1 MTAIQRLLSLAVR
14 KRAEA
19 LPSTD
24 SPIPKTLTR
33 KEINQK
39 AYATPE
45 QHARSVVEAN
55 RYQQQAAANP
65 KKYPVWNFYTK
76 PLRYYSDKR
85 PVMLTPTDN
94 LPDNAYMNIQA
105 PTSDEA
111 NIRLSPTAAFDYYNN
126 PQEFWA
132 GAGHEATH
140 SVQPLSN
147 DSQMAPARFYA
158 RMSEMSPKPSNRT
171 DEDHQRLMAM
181 EMEAALKEYKAR
193 MYREG
198 VDPYGPAAAA
208 WLDKAIKA
216 NQAQQQGRYFQQ
228 VPATTIKSG
237 MPLLLH
243 ILRGVARADGRTS
256 NRTIA

>member
-14 KRAEA
+14 KRAEV

-24 SPIPKTLTR
+24 IPIPKTLTR

-45 QHARSVVEAN
+45 QHAKSVVEAN
-55 RYQQQAAANP
+55 RYQQQVAANP
-65 KKYPVWNFYTK
+65 KKYPAWNFYTK

-85 PVMLTPTDN
+85 PVMLTPVDN

-132 GAGHEATH
+132 GAGHEVNH
-140 SVQPLSN
+140 SVQPI
-147 DSQMAPARFYA
+147 DSKSQLAPARFYGP
-158 RMSEMSPKPSNRT
+158 MSEMSPKPADRT
-171 DEDHQRLMAM
+171 IEDHQRLMAM
-181 EMEAALKEYKAR
+181 EMEATLKEYKAR

-198 VDPYGPAAAA
+198 VDPYGPQAKA
-208 WLDKAIKA
+208 WLEKAIA
-216 NQAQQQGRYFQQ
+216 DNQAQGKGRYFQR
-228 VPATTIKSG
+228 VPAETIKAYIDY
-237 MPLLLH
+237 LTH
-243 ILRGVARADGRTS
+243 IMRGVANKTDRRFS
-256 NRTIA
+256 NYA

>member
-24 SPIPKTLTR
+24 IPIPKTLTR

-55 RYQQQAAANP
+55 RYQQQVAANP
-65 KKYPVWNFYTK
+65 KKYPAWNFYTK

-85 PVMLTPTDN
+85 PVMLTPVDN

-126 PQEFWA
+126 PREFWA
-132 GAGHEATH
+132 GAGHEAGH
-140 SVQPLSN
+140 SVQPVGN
-147 DSQMAPARFYA
+147 NMQMAPVAFYA
-158 RMSEMSPKPSNRT
+158 PMSKMSPRPANMSQP
-171 DEDHQRLMAM
+171 DHQRLMAM
-181 EMEAALKEYKAR
+181 EMEATLKEYKAR

-198 VDPYGPAAAA
+198 VDPYGPQAKA
-208 WLDKAIKA
+208 WLEKAITDNLAK
-216 NQAQQQGRYFQQ
+216 GKGYYFQH
-228 VPATTIKSG
+228 VPAETIKAYIDD
-237 MPLLLH
+237 LAH
-243 ILRGVARADGRTS
+243 IMRGVANKTDRRFS
-256 NRTIA
+256 NYT